1 MHSQNPSQEVHL
13 QDYINVIWRRRKT
26 FLVVFSAI
34 FLGVTLL
41 SFIVKP
47 VYKATATVHV
57 LEDKGL
63 LKGTMLSDLASVSP
77 VDAEIEIV
85 HSRTNAENVVK
96 RLQLD
101 WDVAKKSDNLDFR
114 IMEFTSS
121 AENPIYEIELT
132 GADTYRVRDN
142 DGAIVGTGKNSVLM
156 RGKGITLLLSDLRG
170 KAGDSFRLELLPFD
184 ETVEKLQKKLKVKEL
199 GKKTDIILIAY
210 TNSDPARARDV
221 VNTLVQ
227 TYLDQS
233 IGFKSEEANRTVG
246 FVEDQLK
253 ELRNDLDVNEKNLQA
268 FKTVSGLIDLDAE
281 AQALIQNLAD
291 TEKQKADISI
301 QRKQAEFA
309 LASLNDSK
317 RRGAIY
323 SPVAMRDDPTMTGLA
338 AKLADLEAQKRAL
351 LVENTMSHPSVKAVQ
366 GQIDELQQK
375 IQATYETALHN
386 LTKQEV
392 SINQQLARYEGQ
404 MKKLPE
410 VERGLARLTRL
421 AKVNADIYTFMLQKH
436 EEARIAKA
444 STISNIN
451 IIDPAI
457 VPYKPVIPK
466 ALFLLLGVFIGSVCG
481 IGVAFL
487 QEYLDDTIKDPDAA
501 KRELGTPVLAVIP
514 HIARREGEPG
524 TGIRESL
531 VTHLEPKSMVAE
543 AYRSLRTALHFSAI
557 DRKRQTILVT
567 STFPAEGKSTTA
579 ANLAVIVAQTGVRVL
594 IVDCDLRRPVLHETY
609 GHSKSPGLT
618 DLLAGDSTLERALHD
633 TGIANL
639 DLISAGTTPP
649 NPAELLGSGEMRQFI
664 ESMRERY
671 DTIIIDAPPA
681 LTVTDAPVLTAS
693 VDLVLLVMAAGRVPV
708 KAAQRMR
715 EMLDTVG
722 ARVAGIVMNDKAG
735 LTPERYGY
743 YGYYGYYGDEN
754 DSVKGKSWWR
764 KFLKF

>member
-156 RGKGITLLLSDLRG
+156 RGKGVTLLLSDLRG

-199 GKKTDIILIAY
+199 GKKTDIILIVY

-309 LASLNDSK
+309 LAC
-317 RRGAIY
+317 
-323 SPVAMRDDPTMTGLA
+323 
-338 AKLADLEAQKRAL
+338 
-351 LVENTMSHPSVKAVQ
+351 H
-366 GQIDELQQK
+366 
-375 IQATYETALHN
+375 
-386 LTKQEV
+386 
-392 SINQQLARYEGQ
+392 
-404 MKKLPE
+404 
-410 VERGLARLTRL
+410 
-421 AKVNADIYTFMLQKH
+421 
-436 EEARIAKA
+436 
-444 STISNIN
+444 
-451 IIDPAI
+451 
-457 VPYKPVIPK
+457 
-466 ALFLLLGVFIGSVCG
+466 LFAGC
-481 IGVAFL
+481 
-487 QEYLDDTIKDPDAA
+487 DA
-501 KRELGTPVLAVIP
+501 
-514 HIARREGEPG
+514 
-524 TGIRESL
+524 
-531 VTHLEPKSMVAE
+531 
-543 AYRSLRTALHFSAI
+543 
-557 DRKRQTILVT
+557 
-567 STFPAEGKSTTA
+567 
-579 ANLAVIVAQTGVRVL
+579 
-594 IVDCDLRRPVLHETY
+594 
-609 GHSKSPGLT
+609 
-618 DLLAGDSTLERALHD
+618 
-633 TGIANL
+633 
-639 DLISAGTTPP
+639 
-649 NPAELLGSGEMRQFI
+649 
-664 ESMRERY
+664 
-671 DTIIIDAPPA
+671 
-681 LTVTDAPVLTAS
+681 
-693 VDLVLLVMAAGRVPV
+693 
-708 KAAQRMR
+708 
-715 EMLDTVG
+715 
-722 ARVAGIVMNDKAG
+722 
-735 LTPERYGY
+735 
-743 YGYYGYYGDEN
+743 
-754 DSVKGKSWWR
+754 
-764 KFLKF
+764 